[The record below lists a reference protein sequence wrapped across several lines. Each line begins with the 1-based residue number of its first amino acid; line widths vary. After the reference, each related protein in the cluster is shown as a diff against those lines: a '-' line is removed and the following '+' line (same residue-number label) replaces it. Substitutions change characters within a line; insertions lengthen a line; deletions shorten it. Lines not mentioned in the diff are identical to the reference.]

1 MRSTELH
8 GERRGW
14 NLHLVGRVV
23 CFGRIFLEVW
33 IFRNVWDE
41 FQNSVTNHFTAATA
55 KREDGVTHQEHAGTR
70 LVLVAYFVDPRFLDQ
85 FSRNQ
90 GAIGLVKCFDVCV
103 LQSHIPVSVPSF
115 SPREHAALESNSSIK
130 NGMRSWQPQVGALLR
145 RGRCLRFYFQ
155 ATLRHLRQAATLPKC
170 KSGPCDEA

>member
-23 CFGRIFLEVW
+23 CFMGRVVCFWRIFLEVW

-41 FQNSVTNHFTAATA
+41 FQNSVTNHFTAAAA
-55 KREDGVTHQEHAGTR
+55 KREDGITHQEHAGAR
-70 LVLVAYFVDPRFLDQ
+70 LVLVAYFVDPGLLNQ
-85 FSRNQ
+85 FSWSQ

-103 LQSHIPVSVPSF
+103 LQSHIGACFCSFLQPSGARRA
-115 SPREHAALESNSSIK
+115 REQLVHEKWDAL
-130 NGMRSWQPQVGALLR
+130 RVTTSWCPMLLR
-145 RGRCLRFYFQ
+145 
-155 ATLRHLRQAATLPKC
+155 TLFAILF
-170 KSGPCDEA
+170 SGNPA